1 MKTYIIDA
9 ETRLRIL
16 KNWIVEARNKTE
28 SLAVFKDKANIG
40 TTKLLRIKITEK

>member
-9 ETRLRIL
+9 ETSLRIL
-16 KNWIVEARNKTE
+16 KNWIIEARDKTE

-40 TTKLLRIKITEK
+40 STKILRLKITEK